1 MKNYRILTNKSVDD
15 LAAEVETAINDGW
28 EIAGAIF
35 TYASSF
41 DHRPLFNQ
49 PIIKITS
56 DRPGD
61 TR

>member
-1 MKNYRILTNKSVDD
+1 MKHYRILSNKKVDD
-15 LAAEVETAINDGW
+15 LATEVQIAINDGW

-35 TYASSF
+35 IYDSSF
-41 DHRPLFNQ
+41 DARPLFNQ
-49 PIIKITS
+49 PIIKTTT